1 MTMYAE
7 TKSLSQTTNRN
18 VAHIQLRAC
27 TRICSLGSL
36 IVASTACGVCFAALD
51 DDPKV
56 LTTALRDR
64 FPGAEVGPSDRA
76 LEAAADAIVA
86 MIEHERGTKIPRT
99 AGITLD
105 LRGTPF
111 QRKVWAALQEIPAGT
126 TVTYSDIAKRIGTPR
141 AVRAVG
147 TACGQNPVSI
157 AVPCHRVL
165 RGDGSLGGYR
175 WGLERKRALLD
186 RERARAS

>member
-1 MTMYAE
+1 MYAE
-7 TKSLSQTTNRN
+7 TKSLSQTTNGR
-18 VAHIQLRAC
+18 VAHTHVRAC
-27 TRICSLGSL
+27 IRTCSLGSL
-36 IVASTACGVCFAALD
+36 IVASTARGICFAALD
-51 DDPKV
+51 DDPAV
-56 LTTALRDR
+56 LTAALRDR
-64 FPGAEVGPSDRA
+64 FPGAEVGPADRA

-86 MIEHERGTKIPRT
+86 MIERERGTNVPLT
-99 AGITLD
+99 GAITLD

-126 TVTYSDIAKRIGTPR
+126 TVTYTDIAKRIGTPR

-147 TACGQNPVSI
+147 TACGQNPVSV